1 MTIVNTSWSYGAAV
15 PWQTSTPVATD
26 PSERIQTQL
35 ATWVAAISGNS
46 SGEKI
51 SILKKPSDCTTKGGA
66 TDVGWLLKTPENI
79 SVPNPSG
86 LTFLIRPGNATN
98 TTTNGKGFYN
108 WTSTTGNNNLGAYSL
123 DGTFLRAMDMTAANT
138 IYTVY
143 EADVTLPW
151 FAAFQHISTA
161 LGYFHVISR
170 LDTSIGS
177 IASGSSVNS
186 AAPWL
191 SFYGYSTNGY
201 MSQPVNGVG
210 DPRQGISAT
219 NKSQSITNLV
229 PIADT
234 AAYFTYPRCI
244 MGDTS
249 LVGTINNTCLVG
261 SGSTTGVVGDTVVL
275 STGTYQK
282 ISSYIWIRIS

>member
-51 SILKKPSDCTTKGGA
+51 SILKKPSDCTTKGGS
-66 TDVGWLLKTPENI
+66 TVVGWLLKTPENI

-86 LTFLIRPGNATN
+86 LTFLLRPGNTATS
-98 TTTNGKGFYN
+98 TANGQGFLN
-108 WTSTTGNNNLGAYSL
+108 WTSSASNNNLGTYTL
-123 DGTFLRAMDMTAANT
+123 DGTALACFDMAAANT

-151 FAAFQHISTA
+151 FAAFQYISTT
-161 LGYFHVISR
+161 LGYFHIISR
-170 LDTSIGS
+170 LDTSTAS

-191 SFYGYSTNGY
+191 SFYGYTVYGY

-210 DPRQGISAT
+210 APRQGIYST
-219 NKSQSITNLV
+219 VKSQSITNLV

-244 MGDTS
+244 MGDST
-249 LVGTINNTCLVG
+249 LVGTINSTCLVG
-261 SGSTTGVVGDTVVL
+261 STSTTGVAGDTVVL
-275 STGTYQK
+275 STGTYLK
-282 ISSYIWIRIS
+282 VSTYIWIRIS